1 VVCPETESNQGD
13 EKFSSKPLCQ
23 EFAMLNPKNEVDK
36 ERFEK
41 LKDTQVERGRDEEQ
55 AIDVAA
61 SEVKEMRRREGRS
74 KEEAE

>member
-1 VVCPETESNQGD
+1 
-13 EKFSSKPLCQ
+13 
-23 EFAMLNPKNEVDK
+23 MLNPKNDVDK

-41 LKDTQVERGRDEEQ
+41 LKDTQVERGRDEEE
-55 AIDVAA
+55 AIEVAA